1 MSDERRPTE
10 WLSDDASDSGPHAD
24 LRGRSVRSGAV
35 QLAAQA
41 AKLVLLMA
49 SGMILARLLAPRDF
63 GLLAMVTAVTGL
75 ADHIRHFG
83 LPQAVVQGE
92 RLSRDQAHAL
102 FWHGL
107 RLTGGVAAAMV
118 VAAPIM
124 AFVYGEPRVVAI
136 MCVFAGLFAIQ
147 GLTIVHEG
155 VLMRRLAFGTLAF
168 ADLTAM
174 TASVVAGVAMA
185 LGGWGYWALVMQTVV
200 YAGLRTALVAWRG
213 HWASGPRTG
222 QDSSADLQSF
232 RGYGSNL
239 TRYKVLEYAARNVDR
254 VLVGA
259 VHGSRPLGFYDAAY
273 RWSLYPLN
281 QVAGPLS
288 GVALASL
295 SRVRHEADGYRRAF
309 RAGLL
314 PFFSVVIPALVFF
327 GVEGERV
334 ILLLLGDQWGAAVPL
349 FRVLCLS
356 GVAASLIRVSRWLF
370 LVHGTTARQVRWG
383 LAYLPVM
390 AASAAAGL
398 PWGPLGVACG
408 FTVGNW
414 LMVPSAV
421 TSSLRDSHL
430 TIGDVVA
437 VTTRPA
443 AAAAVAALVTAATG
457 LIWPSATLGPT
468 GALALARQGVI
479 FSATLLAMW
488 IAIPGGRQ
496 RLREAVE
503 LLSES
508 LLRRRHQAPQ
518 GPVGSCP
525 SDDPP
530 APPPA

>member
-1 MSDERRPTE
+1 MSDPKGEGAE
-10 WLSDDASDSGPHAD
+10 WLTEAESPDD

-35 QLAAQA
+35 QLSAQA
-41 AKLVLLMA
+41 GKLVLLMA
-49 SGMILARLLAPRDF
+49 SGMILARLLTPHDF
-63 GLLAMVTAVTGL
+63 GLMAMVTAVAGL

-83 LPQAVVQGE
+83 LPQAVVQGD
-92 RLSRDQAHAL
+92 RLSREQAHAL

-107 RLTGGVAAAMV
+107 RLTLWVSMAMAL
-118 VAAPIM
+118 AAPLMSI
-124 AFVYGEPRVVAI
+124 VYGEPRVIAI
-136 MCVFAGLFAIQ
+136 MLVFAGLFALQ

-168 ADLTAM
+168 ADLTSMVLAVL
-174 TASVVAGVAMA
+174 TGIGLA
-185 LGGWGYWALVMQTVV
+185 LAGWGYWALVVQTVV
-200 YAGLRTALVAWRG
+200 HAGVRTAIVAWRG
-213 HWASGPRTG
+213 HWARGPRVGKGGAT
-222 QDSSADLQSF
+222 DVRAFS
-232 RGYGSNL
+232 GYGSDL

-259 VHGSRPLGFYDAAY
+259 AQGSQPLGFYDAAY

-295 SRVRHEADGYRRAF
+295 SRVRHEAEGYRRAF

-314 PFFSVVIPALVFF
+314 PFFSLVIPALVFF

-334 ILLLLGDQWGAAVPL
+334 ILLLLGDQWGPAVPL

-356 GVAASLIRVSRWLF
+356 GIAASLIRVSRWLF

-390 AASAAAGL
+390 VVASAAGL

-421 TSSLRDSHL
+421 TSSLKDSTLTLRD
-430 TIGDVVA
+430 VA
-437 VTTRPA
+437 AVAARPFV
-443 AAAAVAALVTAATG
+443 AAAVAAVVTVG
-457 LIWPSATLGPT
+457 SNLLWS
-468 GALALARQGVI
+468 GAVAGVAGAWVLARQGLV
-479 FSATLLAMW
+479 FVGVLSAVWLL
-488 IAIPGGRQ
+488 IPGGR
-496 RLREAVE
+496 LRFLETVD
-503 LLSES
+503 LLAEV
-508 LLRRRHQAPQ
+508 LRRPRKNLGVRPE
-518 GPVGSCP
+518 P
-525 SDDPP
+525 DPP
-530 APPPA
+530 SERER